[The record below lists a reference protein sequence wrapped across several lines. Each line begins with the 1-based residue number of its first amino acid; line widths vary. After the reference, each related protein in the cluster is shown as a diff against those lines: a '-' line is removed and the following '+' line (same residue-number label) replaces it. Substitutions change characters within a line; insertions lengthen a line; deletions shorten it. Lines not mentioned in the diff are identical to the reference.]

1 MFYCDLCKGVK
12 KTYYLLSSFNHKAVR
27 MTLNVSLA
35 PSSASDFQLHFEVN
49 NLVPC
54 KQTKP
59 DTVILLRLVD
69 TRET

>member
-1 MFYCDLCKGVK
+1 
-12 KTYYLLSSFNHKAVR
+12 

-35 PSSASDFQLHFEVN
+35 PSSASDFQLYFEVN
-49 NLVPC
+49 SLVPC

-69 TRET
+69 RDCEKY